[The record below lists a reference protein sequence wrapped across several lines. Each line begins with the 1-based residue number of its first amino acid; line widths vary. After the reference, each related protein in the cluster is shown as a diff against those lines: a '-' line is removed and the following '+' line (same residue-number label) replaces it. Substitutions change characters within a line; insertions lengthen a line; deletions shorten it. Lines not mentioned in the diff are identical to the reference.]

1 MNPKVGIVLMNYNL
15 PVETDYVYEKLIRN
29 LKKENYDYEICVIDN
44 ASDKAP
50 ESKYTT
56 MRNLV
61 NTRTMGAILS
71 GAHYFNRKQDVK
83 YVLYMHNDMD
93 FNEDIDILSHL
104 VDFMEKNEQVAVLHP
119 AIDPSGAAV
128 PIGDQIVVHN
138 PNNAAGYRR
147 VMPNVYDAISMDDTS
162 PILVRKSDWNQVGG
176 QDPRLSRCYA
186 SGKDFYTS
194 LHRIGKEIWM
204 CDIVPI
210 IHRGQYTYT
219 KQVGDEPY
227 STLDREAYGEMAR
240 VMTEKYG
247 PNWRAI
253 LCS

>member
-1 MNPKVGIVLMNYNL
+1 
-15 PVETDYVYEKLIRN
+15 
-29 LKKENYDYEICVIDN
+29 
-44 ASDKAP
+44 
-50 ESKYTT
+50 
-56 MRNLV
+56 
-61 NTRTMGAILS
+61 
-71 GAHYFNRKQDVK
+71 
-83 YVLYMHNDMD
+83 MHNDMD